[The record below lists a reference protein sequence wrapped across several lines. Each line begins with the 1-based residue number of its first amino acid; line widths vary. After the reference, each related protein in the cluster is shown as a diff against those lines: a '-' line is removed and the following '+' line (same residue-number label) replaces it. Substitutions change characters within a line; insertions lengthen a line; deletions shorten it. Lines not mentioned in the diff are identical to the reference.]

1 MNSFFLAV
9 DPYLICFYRLTG
21 YSFPDFLLGTFVLA
35 FLTLLVG
42 EFCISLVFLISRKKI
57 AEVSEEVV
65 RYQNLSVDAIAV
77 GDNTAY
83 HATNK
88 LANDAFGR
96 TFFMQIAFSAAF
108 VWPIFIALT
117 WMGYRFADVEFRL
130 LFTDYTVGYACVFI
144 PLFIGTYLIFKRLRG
159 RLPYFRRIQKILDSY
174 EENAA
179 RMKSFADVLPRATHT
194 GNG

>member
-1 MNSFFLAV
+1 
-9 DPYLICFYRLTG
+9 
-21 YSFPDFLLGTFVLA
+21 
-35 FLTLLVG
+35 
-42 EFCISLVFLISRKKI
+42 
-57 AEVSEEVV
+57 V
-65 RYQNLSVDAIAV
+65 RYQNLSVDAVAV
-77 GDNTAY
+77 GDNIAY

-108 VWPIFIALT
+108 VWPIFVALT
-117 WMGYRFADVEFRL
+117 WMGYRFEDVEFRL

-159 RLPYFRRIQKILDSY
+159 RLPYFRTIQKILDSY

-179 RMKSFADVLPRATHT
+179 RMKSFADVAPRATRV
-194 GNG
+194 GKG